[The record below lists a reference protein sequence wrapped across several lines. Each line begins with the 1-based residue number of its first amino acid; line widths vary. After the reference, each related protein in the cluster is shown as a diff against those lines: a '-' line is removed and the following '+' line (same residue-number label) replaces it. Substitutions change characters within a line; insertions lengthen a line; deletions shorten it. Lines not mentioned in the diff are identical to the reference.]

1 MYMRVFP
8 GRGMPRRGSLQDVVV
23 QEMLYREQRKEIH
36 QNVFLGQLLAAGL
49 NIPQGLFQAW
59 SDMYADEVTQDNYNP
74 KVLAFK
80 RSLQKLL
87 NQEDT
92 RELDLVRRVQSF
104 EITSHE
110 QLLPA
115 SKADIERA
123 KEILRKRT
131 RAQAE
136 AVHKGNKKK
145 NA

>member
-1 MYMRVFP
+1 
-8 GRGMPRRGSLQDVVV
+8 
-23 QEMLYREQRKEIH
+23 
-36 QNVFLGQLLAAGL
+36 
-49 NIPQGLFQAW
+49 
-59 SDMYADEVTQDNYNP
+59 MYADEVTQDNYNP

-136 AVHKGNKKK
+136 AVHRGNKKK